1 MNFTA
6 DQQRVIDLRNCNILV
21 SAAAGSGKTAVLVER
36 IARLV
41 SDPENGIDI
50 DRLLVL
56 TFTKA
61 AAAQMRE
68 RLSAALSQ
76 KAEEDPENEHL
87 QRQLTLIYNAQITT
101 IDSFCLYLIRNHFN
115 DIGLDPDFRTADD
128 GEMKLLAQDVL
139 GALLEEKF
147 SEKDPDFIH
156 CVECFVPG
164 GRESRL
170 EELIL
175 QLYEFSMSYP
185 FPEEWLKKHRS
196 DYDVA
201 SYEEMASSEWFAGL
215 RDAVSS
221 ALEECI
227 RQARRTLAL
236 CEEPDGPYMYAAAI
250 ESDLEMIE
258 GILGEL
264 ERLPSAADAF
274 PGESGRGSSDARA
287 CSGES
292 GRGSSDAHACSG
304 GNGHDSFAA
313 DAVSGGTER
322 FLSGLE
328 RLYER
333 LQVLSFARLAVKKDP
348 SVSAEKR
355 EQAKKERERV
365 KTMLTELRDKYF
377 YAPPKVW
384 LAEMQKT
391 APALRALVDL
401 VLLFKEKLDEK
412 KREKNLLDFADMEHM
427 ALQILWNRDEEG
439 SLIPSP
445 TAREYREQFKEI
457 LIDEYQDSNLV
468 QEFLLQSISGEDD
481 GRFDRFMVGDVK
493 QSIYKFR
500 LARPEIFMEKFDSY
514 AKEAGDRIRVDLK
527 QNFRSRREVTNCVND
542 VFCQVMH
549 RGLGGVE
556 YDQDAALYP
565 AAQFPEPEDFTAPAE
580 AQHTESEDFTALA
593 GTQHPATAPA
603 GAQHTESRTA
613 PERAADADALQ
624 QAEAPDAPAP
634 VPGMPSPYQAEFL
647 VALDDGV
654 ESAKELE
661 ARMVADKIRALVGT
675 LPVRDKE
682 SGGLR
687 PASYKDIV
695 ILLRTTAG
703 WDEDFKKVLEECGIP
718 VYVTSKTG
726 YFAASEVQ
734 TVLNFL
740 RVLNN
745 PLQDIPMFG
754 VLHSCIGVFSDEE
767 IARLRAADGAGKRK
781 LYDCVKLAADA
792 DRIAESAEASLSAK
806 CREFLDFLNRFREY
820 AVYLPIHNLIE
831 QLFAETGYL
840 YTVSAMPGGGQR
852 RANVEMLLSRAES
865 FEQTSYSGLF
875 HFIRYIEQ
883 MEKYNVDYGESGT
896 LDENADVVRI
906 MSIHKSK
913 GLEFPIC
920 FVSGLSKRFNRQD
933 AAQPVIMDMDLGLAA
948 DCVDPEARTKRTT
961 LKKNV
966 LARKLLT
973 DSMGEELRVLYVAM
987 TRAEEK
993 LILTASC
1000 KAEKA
1005 PEECRTENGGT
1016 QLPALP
1022 PSRILEASSFYDIL
1036 LPAWQNCGRRLQ
1048 CVTAADFIKEELSQ
1062 LSEEKNARQRLAF
1075 SDPKRYLDTEECRS
1089 LTEKLHQI
1097 YPHENLAELFVK
1109 TTVSEL
1115 KKAGM
1120 QEPDEPGAQLF
1131 KEEEIVPYLPRF
1143 VREEEENV
1151 TGTLRGSAY
1160 HRLLELFPIEKK
1172 ERTAEWTTEEVR
1184 AVIEEKQESGEL
1196 QQEYA
1201 AIVSPGKIRAF
1212 LRSPLAERMRTAQTA
1227 GKLKREQPFVL
1238 GISASQ
1244 LKPELPEE
1252 ETVLIQGIID
1262 AFFEEE
1268 DGLVVADYK
1277 TDRVDRADEL
1287 VRRYRVQLSY
1297 YAQAL
1302 ERLTGKRVK
1311 EKIIYSFALEKEIL
1325 LVD

>member
-1 MNFTA
+1 MKFTP

-36 IARLV
+36 IACLV

-68 RLSAALSQ
+68 RLSAVLAK

-139 GALLEEKF
+139 SALLEEKF
-147 SEKDPDFIH
+147 SEKDPDFIY

-164 GRESRL
+164 GREGRL

-175 QLYEFSMSYP
+175 QLYEFAMSYP
-185 FPEEWLKKHRS
+185 FPEEWLKKHRA
-196 DYDVA
+196 DYDVT
-201 SYEEMASSEWFAGL
+201 SYEELASSEWFACL
-215 RDAVSS
+215 KEAMRLV
-221 ALEECI
+221 LEEC
-227 RQARRTLAL
+227 REQAQQTLAL
-236 CEEPDGPYMYAAAI
+236 CEQPDGPYMYAAAI
-250 ESDLEMIE
+250 ESDLELI
-258 GILGEL
+258 G
-264 ERLPSAADAF
+264 RL
-274 PGESGRGSSDARA
+274 SSDP
-287 CSGES
+287 
-292 GRGSSDAHACSG
+292 
-304 GNGHDSFAA
+304 
-313 DAVSGGTER
+313 
-322 FLSGLE
+322 E
-328 RLYER
+328 RLYEQ
-333 LQVLSFARLAVKKDP
+333 LGALSFARLAVKKDP

-365 KTMLTELRDKYF
+365 KSMLTGLRDKYF
-377 YAPPKVW
+377 YAPPETW

-391 APALRALVDL
+391 APALHALVDL
-401 VLLFKEKLDEK
+401 TLLFKEKLDEK

-439 SLIPSP
+439 NLVPTP
-445 TAREYREQFKEI
+445 TALEYREQFREI

-468 QEFLLQSISGEDD
+468 QEFLLQSISGEDG

-514 AKEAGDRIRVDLK
+514 EKEAGDRIRVDLK
-527 QNFRSRREVTNCVND
+527 QNFRSRHEVTDCVND
-542 VFCQVMH
+542 VFWQVMH

-565 AAQFPEPEDFTAPAE
+565 AAQFPEAEDSIAPV
-580 AQHTESEDFTALA
+580 
-593 GTQHPATAPA
+593 
-603 GAQHTESRTA
+603 GAQLPEQESRTA
-613 PERAADADALQ
+613 PERAADAEAARQTEMSRQEEAVRQTPEASAASAL
-624 QAEAPDAPAP
+624 EPAA
-634 VPGMPSPYQAEFL
+634 PSPYQAEFL
-647 VALDDGV
+647 VALEDGI

-675 LPVRDKE
+675 LPIRDKE

-703 WDEDFKKVLEECGIP
+703 WDEEFKKVLEECGIP

-754 VLHSCIGVFSDEE
+754 VLHSCIGAFTDEE
-767 IARLRAADGAGKRK
+767 IARLRAADDTGKRK
-781 LYDCVKLAADA
+781 LYDCVKLLAVAENGEERLSSVGTANMRADGERNSTDGA
-792 DRIAESAEASLSAK
+792 GEKTEVPLSAK

-820 AVYLPIHNLIE
+820 AVYMPIHNLIE
-831 QLFAETGYL
+831 RLFEETGYL
-840 YTVSAMPGGGQR
+840 YTVSAMPGGSQR

-865 FEQTSYSGLF
+865 FEKTSYSGLF

-920 FVSGLSKRFNRQD
+920 FVSGLAKRFNRQD

-948 DCVDPEARTKRTT
+948 DCVDPAARTKRTT

-987 TRAEEK
+987 TRPEEK
-993 LILTASC
+993 LILTAFC

-1005 PEECRTENGGT
+1005 PVTDESKKGGADGSAQKPGVSCGIESGGSGT
-1016 QLPALP
+1016 PCAFCAQLPAISPFRL
-1022 PSRILEASSFYDIL
+1022 LESSCFYDIL
-1036 LPAWQNCGRRLQ
+1036 LPAWQTCGRRIQ
-1048 CVTAADFIKEELSQ
+1048 CVTAADFIQEELSKI
-1062 LSEEKNARQRLAF
+1062 SGEKNARQRLEF
-1075 SDPKRYLDTEECRS
+1075 SDPKQYLDTEACRG
-1089 LTEKLHQI
+1089 LTERLHQT

-1131 KEEEIVPYLPRF
+1131 KEEEIIPYLPRF

-1151 TGTLRGSAY
+1151 TGTQRGSAY
-1160 HRLLELFPIEKK
+1160 HRLLELFPLEEK
-1172 ERTAEWTTEEVR
+1172 ENTAAWTAEGVR
-1184 AVIEEKQESGEL
+1184 AVIEEKRESGEL
-1196 QQEYA
+1196 MQEYA
-1201 AIVSPGKIRAF
+1201 AVINPRKICAF
-1212 LRSPLAERMRTAQTA
+1212 LQSALAERMRTAQMA

-1238 GISASQ
+1238 GISAKQ
-1244 LKPELPEE
+1244 LKTELPAE

-1277 TDRVDRADEL
+1277 TDRVTHADEL
-1287 VRRYRVQLSY
+1287 VRRYRVQLAY

-1325 LVD
+1325 LND